1 MEEKEYEE
9 NLEKPWRLEQSL
21 TTEEPKV
28 EEAINNLS
36 TDEVAHGGGD
46 GPEAYGRA
54 LYETAT
60 NPQVKWRPG
69 ADKIIDTSAKL
80 PHTPNVNENIPSE
93 FWLANPFDTGEESPG
108 KFGIPDTQWKAGESL
123 EFHKTLKN

>member
-1 MEEKEYEE
+1 MESPLTETEYEE

-21 TTEEPKV
+21 TNEEPKV
-28 EEAINNLS
+28 EKAINNLS
-36 TDEVAHGGGD
+36 SEEVEHGGGD

-69 ADKIIDTSAKL
+69 ARHEIILIADQCAA
-80 PHTPNVNENIPSE
+80 H
-93 FWLANPFDTGEESPG
+93 A
-108 KFGIPDTQWKAGESL
+108 
-123 EFHKTLKN
+123 